1 VRVPIGVLVFAFA
14 SVAARALH
22 AGEAPLL
29 PPQWIAAQ
37 TEDELVYDRVALSAA
52 PLTLAMP
59 DGSTIAATIANFE
72 IVLRRYAADG
82 SVTRTGSVAI
92 DSDNPEL
99 VVRANSAGDALYVLA
114 GGYDSAATLTRFDAS
129 LAPGWSVS
137 IPAESTCSRDP
148 FPCLHLEVLGDDSV
162 VAMRAFRTMRIGSD
176 GQVQWNVSDP
186 AATYYFGAGDLAV
199 GTDAIWVATS
209 GGSTVTLARY
219 DFDGKRLSADVSSCA
234 GCGASFI
241 YDVDA
246 TSDGGARVAGSIGG
260 HALYARYDA
269 LGFPLMQVTAD
280 ARAYTRIDADG
291 DGATYVLATGFE
303 DSVVR
308 RIDPST
314 GAEQWSLPAN
324 DFTARDAGVF
334 ALRFT
339 QERAI
344 EASAIDAGGVAEWT
358 RSLGAWSTWVPPASH
373 PSDAGASIAFLVDDV
388 TPSDDRCAAYP
399 RIVRIDASGDPY
411 WFAQPCRTHVVSS
424 MVWALDAR
432 ADVGV
437 LVDTLA
443 HLALYSPEGDLRW
456 RSHSCEWCADYGD
469 PSMWVAAALAHDGG
483 AWAIRWNP
491 PSIADPEGR
500 TLIERYDAQGN
511 ALVATE
517 SLVGGSSAFDGPGK
531 RFVPLPGTSD
541 LVMLFAGSQSLY
553 WQRIADDGSDLDIR
567 AHPVSDQTFY
577 IDGARRLVDGS
588 VVVLTKGWGY
598 CGVGCPPFYVTVL
611 RIAQNGELI
620 SRRELPETY
629 APSIATAI
637 DANGDTVAI
646 LPHGDDPMTLRRIHV
661 DGSVDADIPLDEPG
675 GGFRPEFIAA
685 LDDGSWLLEAY
696 PWASGGS
703 DTLWR
708 IDAQGHV
715 LATRHEAPYLTDVES
730 TAHGIFGMR
739 LVDPGVEDAVLLDPL
754 SLADRARFYNGTGL
768 PNGPRPWRMLD
779 DGSVYGTITLPQSG
793 IQAIARYSVPGTTP
807 SDVIFRNAFD

>member
-1 VRVPIGVLVFAFA
+1 MRGPIVPLVFALA
-14 SVAARALH
+14 SLPHAVH

-29 PPQWIAAQ
+29 APQWIARQ
-37 TEDELVYDRVALSAA
+37 TEDQLVYDRIASSAA
-52 PLTLAMP
+52 PATIGMP
-59 DGSTIAATIANFE
+59 DGSVIAVTTANRE

-82 SVTRTGSVAI
+82 SVARTNAMPVDYEHG
-92 DSDNPEL
+92 EF
-99 VVRANSAGDALYVLA
+99 VVRASIADDALYVLA
-114 GGYDSAATLTRFDAS
+114 GNDDSAATLTRFDAS
-129 LAPGWSVS
+129 LEPVWSVS
-137 IPAESTCSRDP
+137 MPAEAYCSGEPST
-148 FPCLHLEVLGDDSV
+148 CLHLEVLGDGSV
-162 VAMRAFRTMRIGSD
+162 VAMRAFRTMRVGSD
-176 GQVQWNVSDP
+176 GQVLWSASDP
-186 AATYYFGAGDLAV
+186 AATYQFGAGDLAV
-199 GTDAIWVATS
+199 GADAVWVATS

-219 DFDGKRLSADVSSCA
+219 DFDGMRLSADVSSCT

-246 TSDGGARVAGSIGG
+246 TSDGGARIAGSIGG
-260 HALYARYDA
+260 HGLYARYDA

-291 DGATYVLATGFE
+291 DGATYVLATGFQ

-314 GAEQWSLPAN
+314 GDEQWSLPAN

-339 QERAI
+339 PERAI
-344 EASAIDAGGVAEWT
+344 EGSAIDPGGTAEWT
-358 RSLGAWSTWVPPASH
+358 QSLGTWSPGWNPASH
-373 PSDAGASIAFLVDDV
+373 PADVGASIAFLVADA

-399 RIVRIDASGDPY
+399 RIVRIDAGGDPY

-432 ADVGV
+432 AGVGV

-443 HLALYSPEGDLRW
+443 HLALYSPDGDLRW
-456 RSHSCEWCADYGD
+456 RSHACEWCADYGD
-469 PSMWVAAALAHDGG
+469 ASMWVAAALAHDGG

-491 PSIADPEGR
+491 PSLADPDGR

-511 ALVATE
+511 ALVAVD
-517 SLVGGSSAFDGPGK
+517 SLVGGSSAFDAPGK
-531 RFVPLPGTSD
+531 RFVPLPGPSD

-553 WQRIADDGSDLDIR
+553 WQHVADDGSDLDIR

-611 RIAQNGELI
+611 HIAQDGDLI

-629 APSIATAI
+629 APSIAAAVGA
-637 DANGDTVAI
+637 DGDTVAI
-646 LPHGDDPMTLRRIHV
+646 LPHGDDPMTLRRIHL
-661 DGSVDADIPLDEPG
+661 DGSVDADIPLDEAG

-685 LDDGSWLLEAY
+685 LDDGSWLVGAY

-715 LATRHEAPYLTDVES
+715 LATRHEARYLTDVES
-730 TAHGIFGMR
+730 TAYGIFGMR

-754 SLADRARFYNGTGL
+754 SLADRARFYNGTGVTY
-768 PNGPRPWRMLD
+768 GPRPWRMLD
-779 DGSVYGTITLPQSG
+779 DGSVYGTITLPQG
-793 IQAIARYSVPGTTP
+793 DIQAVARYSVPGTTP

>member
-1 VRVPIGVLVFAFA
+1 MRVPIASFVFAFA
-14 SVAARALH
+14 SLPLTAH
-22 AGEAPLL
+22 AGEASLL
-29 PPQWIAAQ
+29 APQWIARQ
-37 TEDELVYDRVALSAA
+37 TEDQLVYDRIASSAEPA
-52 PLTLAMP
+52 TIGMP
-59 DGSTIAATIANFE
+59 DGSVIAVTTANWE

-82 SVTRTGSVAI
+82 SVARTNSMPVEYEHV
-92 DSDNPEL
+92 EL
-99 VVRANSAGDALYVLA
+99 AVRASITDDALYVLA
-114 GGYDSAATLTRFDAS
+114 GNHDSAATLTRFDAS
-129 LAPGWSVS
+129 FAPEWSVS
-137 IPAESTCSRDP
+137 MPAEAYCSSEPST
-148 FPCLHLEVLGDDSV
+148 CLHLEVLGDGSV
-162 VAMRAFRTMRIGSD
+162 VAMHAFRTMRVGSD
-176 GQVQWNVSDP
+176 GQVLWSASDP
-186 AATYYFGAGDLAV
+186 AATYQFGVGDLAV
-199 GTDAIWVATS
+199 GADAIWVATS

-219 DFDGKRLSADVSSCA
+219 DFDGTRLSADVSSCA

-246 TSDGGARVAGSIGG
+246 TGDGGARVAGSVGG
-260 HALYARYDA
+260 HGLYARYDA

-280 ARAYTRIDADG
+280 AGAYTRIDADG
-291 DGATYVLATGFE
+291 NGATYVLATGLQ
-303 DSVVR
+303 DSTVR

-314 GAEQWSLPAN
+314 GDVQWSLPAN
-324 DFTARDAGVF
+324 DFTARGAGVF

-339 QERAI
+339 QERAV
-344 EASAIDAGGVAEWT
+344 EASAIDAGGAAEWT
-358 RSLGAWSTWVPPASH
+358 RSLGAWSTLGNPASH
-373 PSDAGASIAFLVDDV
+373 PSDVGGSIVLLVDDV
-388 TPSDDRCAAYP
+388 TPSDDPCAVYP
-399 RIVRIDASGDPY
+399 RIVRIDASGNPY

-424 MVWALDAR
+424 TVWTLDAR
-432 ADVGV
+432 AGVGV

-443 HLALYSPEGDLRW
+443 HLALYSPDGDLRW
-456 RSHSCEWCADYGD
+456 RKHACEWCADYGD
-469 PSMWVAAALAHDGG
+469 GSMWVAAALAHDGG
-483 AWAIRWNP
+483 AWAVRWDP
-491 PSIADPEGR
+491 PSLADPDGR

-517 SLVGGSSAFDGPGK
+517 SLVGGSSAFDGLGR

-567 AHPVSDQTFY
+567 AHPVSDHTFY

-588 VVVLTKGWGY
+588 VVVLTKGCGY

-629 APSIATAI
+629 APSIATTI

-685 LDDGSWLLEAY
+685 LDDGNWLLEAY
-696 PWASGGS
+696 PWASGAS

-708 IDAQGHV
+708 IDDQGHV

-768 PNGPRPWRMLD
+768 PNGPRPWRMLA
-779 DGSVYGTITLPQSG
+779 DGSLYGTITLPQG
-793 IQAIARYSVPGTTP
+793 DIQAIARYSVPGTTP
-807 SDVIFRNAFD
+807 SDGIFRNAFD